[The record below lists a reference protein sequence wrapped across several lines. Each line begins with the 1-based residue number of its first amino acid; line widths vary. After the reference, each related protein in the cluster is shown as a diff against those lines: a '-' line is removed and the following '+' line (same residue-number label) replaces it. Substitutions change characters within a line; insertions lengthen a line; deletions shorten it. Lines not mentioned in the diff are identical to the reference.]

1 MDTFI
6 PRKVQGGMAG
16 ECAMENAVGMAA
28 MVKADRLQMQVIA
41 RELSARLQTEVV
53 VGGVEANMAIAGA
66 LTTPGCAAPL
76 AILDLG
82 AGSTDAAIVNAEGQI
97 TAVHLAGAGNM
108 VSLLIKTELGLEDL
122 SLAEAIKK
130 YPLAKVESL
139 FSIRHENGAVEFF
152 REALSP
158 AVFAKVVYI
167 REGELVPIDNASP
180 LEKIRLVRRQAKEKV
195 FVTNCLRALR
205 QVSPGGSIR
214 DIAFVVLVGGSSLDF
229 EIPQLI
235 TEALSHYGV
244 VAGQGN
250 IRGNRRAAQCGR
262 HRAGTGRSGELNGR
276 SRQPLSLTCY
286 FRMPIMN
293 QTSTL
298 TGQCVAEFLGTGLLI
313 FFGAGCVAAL
323 RVAGASFG
331 QWEISIIWGLGVAMA
346 IYLTAGVSG
355 AHLNP
360 AVTIALWLFAC
371 FERRKVL
378 PFIVAQTAGAFC
390 AAALVYG
397 LYRQLFLDLE
407 QSQHIV
413 RGTAASLNL
422 AGVFST
428 YPHPHITFIQAFA
441 VETTITAILMAMIM
455 ALTDDGNGIPR
466 GPLAPLLI
474 GLLIAVIGASM
485 GPLTGFALNPA
496 RDFGPKLFTSLAG
509 WGSIAFTGG
518 LAIPYFLVPLL
529 APVVG
534 AIIGAFLYRKLIGHH
549 LPCECGIDE

>member
-1 MDTFI
+1 
-6 PRKVQGGMAG
+6 
-16 ECAMENAVGMAA
+16 
-28 MVKADRLQMQVIA
+28 
-41 RELSARLQTEVV
+41 
-53 VGGVEANMAIAGA
+53 
-66 LTTPGCAAPL
+66 
-76 AILDLG
+76 
-82 AGSTDAAIVNAEGQI
+82 
-97 TAVHLAGAGNM
+97 
-108 VSLLIKTELGLEDL
+108 
-122 SLAEAIKK
+122 
-130 YPLAKVESL
+130 
-139 FSIRHENGAVEFF
+139 
-152 REALSP
+152 
-158 AVFAKVVYI
+158 
-167 REGELVPIDNASP
+167 
-180 LEKIRLVRRQAKEKV
+180 
-195 FVTNCLRALR
+195 
-205 QVSPGGSIR
+205 
-214 DIAFVVLVGGSSLDF
+214 
-229 EIPQLI
+229 
-235 TEALSHYGV
+235 
-244 VAGQGN
+244 
-250 IRGNRRAAQCGR
+250 
-262 HRAGTGRSGELNGR
+262 
-276 SRQPLSLTCY
+276 
-286 FRMPIMN
+286 MN

-378 PFIVAQTAGAFC
+378 PFIVAQMAGAFC

-534 AIIGAFLYRKLIGHH
+534 GDYRGVFVSQAYR
-549 LPCECGIDE
+549 PPSAVRMRYR

>member
-1 MDTFI
+1 
-6 PRKVQGGMAG
+6 
-16 ECAMENAVGMAA
+16 
-28 MVKADRLQMQVIA
+28 
-41 RELSARLQTEVV
+41 
-53 VGGVEANMAIAGA
+53 
-66 LTTPGCAAPL
+66 
-76 AILDLG
+76 
-82 AGSTDAAIVNAEGQI
+82 
-97 TAVHLAGAGNM
+97 
-108 VSLLIKTELGLEDL
+108 
-122 SLAEAIKK
+122 
-130 YPLAKVESL
+130 
-139 FSIRHENGAVEFF
+139 
-152 REALSP
+152 
-158 AVFAKVVYI
+158 
-167 REGELVPIDNASP
+167 
-180 LEKIRLVRRQAKEKV
+180 
-195 FVTNCLRALR
+195 
-205 QVSPGGSIR
+205 
-214 DIAFVVLVGGSSLDF
+214 
-229 EIPQLI
+229 
-235 TEALSHYGV
+235 
-244 VAGQGN
+244 
-250 IRGNRRAAQCGR
+250 
-262 HRAGTGRSGELNGR
+262 
-276 SRQPLSLTCY
+276 
-286 FRMPIMN
+286 MN

-496 RDFGPKLFTSLAG
+496 RDFGPKLFTR
-509 WGSIAFTGG
+509 
-518 LAIPYFLVPLL
+518 PK
-529 APVVG
+529 
-534 AIIGAFLYRKLIGHH
+534 R
-549 LPCECGIDE
+549 